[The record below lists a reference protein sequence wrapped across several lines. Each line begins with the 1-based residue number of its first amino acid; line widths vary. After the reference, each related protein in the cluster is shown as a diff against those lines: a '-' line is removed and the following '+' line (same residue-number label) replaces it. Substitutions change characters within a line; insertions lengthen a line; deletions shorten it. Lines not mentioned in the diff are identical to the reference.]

1 MKHRHFLFALCLFG
15 AATTN
20 VLADAKS
27 HQAQAE
33 RFLQLAQAD
42 KLTVPVYAQVQQ
54 MFAQRFAEANAPEAK
69 KATLERY
76 QAKANAAL
84 DKAVGWNQIKPDMVK
99 LYTSNFSEAELD
111 QLITFYQSP
120 LGKKVMQRLPALN
133 AESAQIAQAR
143 IEKAVPEVNG
153 LMEQMG
159 KELGVPAQ
167 SKQ

>member
-1 MKHRHFLFALCLFG
+1 MNHRPFLLALCLLGGSTG
-15 AATTN
+15 AW
-20 VLADAKS
+20 ADARS
-27 HQAQAE
+27 HQAEAE

-54 MFAQRFAEANAPEAK
+54 MFAQRFEEAKAPESK

-76 QAKANAAL
+76 QAKANTAL

-99 LYTSNFSEAELD
+99 LYTTNFSEAELQ

-120 LGKKVMQRLPALN
+120 LGKKVMQQLPALN
-133 AESAQIAQAR
+133 AQSAQIAQAR
-143 IEKAVPEVNG
+143 LEKAVPEVNG
-153 LMEQMG
+153 LMEQMS

-167 SKQ
+167 KQP